1 MYDKGT
7 LVEATDEAVFVQK
20 VIPPVFNR
28 TYEHFLFSFTLTVR
42 EEKKLIRELLKQK
55 IQLIFI
61 HPIFTTY
68 QNWAPAWFKNS

>member
-28 TYEHFLFSFTLTVR
+28 TYEHFCSHLHSPSGRKRSLSG
-42 EEKKLIRELLKQK
+42 
-55 IQLIFI
+55 
-61 HPIFTTY
+61 
-68 QNWAPAWFKNS
+68 NC